1 MGVDRELLLNGL
13 DPLCPH
19 SPSYYNDDDDVN
31 HRESE
36 REDWWRPRAEGV
48 ADYISKKFSSSDV
61 VLLQEC
67 KLFIVCVYVYEV

>member
-1 MGVDRELLLNGL
+1 MDVERELLLNGL
-13 DPLCPH
+13 DPLCPCP
-19 SPSYYNDDDDVN
+19 PSYDNDDDDIN

-48 ADYISKKFSSSDV
+48 ADYIAKRFSSSDV

-67 KLFIVCVYVYEV
+67 KLCIVCIHVYLV